1 MNGYLLDTSVA
12 VIGAATPE
20 RLSRAVRK
28 AIDRG
33 PAFLSHISY
42 WEVVIKAMKGNLLVD
57 DPRRWW
63 IRTLENLALRPLP
76 QSAEHIAAIYDL
88 PAIHHDPFDRALI
101 AQATVEELT
110 LATTDGEIPKYA
122 SPRLK
127 VIT

>member
-1 MNGYLLDTSVA
+1 LNGYLLDTNVA
-12 VIGAATPE
+12 VIAAVTPE

-28 AIDRG
+28 AIGRG

-42 WEVVIKAMKGNLLVD
+42 WEVVIKAMNGNFPVD

-63 IRTLENLALRPLP
+63 IRTLQNLALHPLP
-76 QSAEHIAAIYDL
+76 QSAEHIAAIHDL

-110 LATTDGEIPKYA
+110 LATIDGEIPKYA
-122 SPRLK
+122 SPRLR